1 MLRFARNDGWVLGGG
16 SVIAKLRGVVDGI
29 ADGACIL
36 DVGGVGYLVFASSR
50 TLGALPNPPG
60 VASLLI
66 ETQVR
71 EDAIALYG
79 FATSAERD
87 WFRLLTTV
95 QGVGAKVA
103 LGLLSA
109 LSPDQLIAA
118 IATGDKAALTRSPGV
133 GPKLGMR
140 ILSEL
145 REKAGAMPGGGVAV
159 VAFAPKGSV
168 ADALSALT
176 NLGYRRAEAEMA
188 LARAVED
195 HGQDAALDVLIR
207 AGLKALAK

>member
-1 MLRFARNDGWVLGGG
+1 MIAR
-16 SVIAKLRGVVDGI
+16 LRGIVDAI
-29 ADGACIL
+29 EDGRCIV
-36 DVGGVGYLVFASSR
+36 DVGGVGYLVFCSSR
-50 TLGALPNPPG
+50 TLGALPQAG

-79 FATSAERD
+79 FATAAERE

-103 LGLLSA
+103 LALLSA

-118 IATGDKAALTRSPGV
+118 IASADKAMLTRTPGV
-133 GPKLGMR
+133 GPKLAIR
-140 ILSEL
+140 ICTEL
-145 REKAGAMPGGGVAV
+145 REKAGVMPGGGGGAV
-159 VAFAPKGSV
+159 LAANLTVTAGNA

-176 NLGYRRAEAEMA
+176 NLGYRRAEAEAA
-188 LARAVED
+188 LARAVEE
-195 HGQDAALDVLIR
+195 HGEGAALDVLIR

>member
-1 MLRFARNDGWVLGGG
+1 MIAR
-16 SVIAKLRGVVDGI
+16 LRGHVDAI
-29 ADGACIL
+29 EDGRCIL
-36 DVGGVGYLVFASSR
+36 DVGGVGYLVFCSSR
-50 TLGALPNPPG
+50 TLGGLPESG
-60 VASLLI
+60 IATLLI

-79 FATSAERD
+79 FLSAAERD

-103 LGLLSA
+103 LALLSA

-118 IATGDKAALTRSPGV
+118 IATGDKSALTRTPGV
-133 GPKLGMR
+133 GPKLAIR
-140 ILSEL
+140 ICTEL
-145 REKAGAMPGGGVAV
+145 REKAGVMPGGGASPV
-159 VAFAPKGSV
+159 VFAPKGAM

-176 NLGYRRAEAEMA
+176 NLGYRRAEAEAA
-188 LARAVED
+188 LERAGTEY
-195 HGQDAALDVLIR
+195 GADAALDVLIR

>member
-1 MLRFARNDGWVLGGG
+1 M
-16 SVIAKLRGVVDGI
+16 IAKLRGLIDNIEDGKCIVDV
-29 ADGACIL
+29 A
-36 DVGGVGYLVFASSR
+36 GVGYLVFASSR
-50 TLGALPNPPG
+50 TLATLPPPP
-60 VASLLI
+60 AIANILI

-71 EDAIALYG
+71 EDAISLYG

-103 LGLLSA
+103 LALLSS

-118 IATGDKAALTRSPGV
+118 IATQDKAALTRSPGV
-133 GPKLGMR
+133 GPKLAIR

-145 REKAGAMPGGGVAV
+145 RERAGAMPGGGATLP
-159 VAFAPKGSV
+159 ASIAPQGAV

-176 NLGYRRAEAEMA
+176 NLGYRRAEAESA
-188 LARAVED
+188 LARAIAE
-195 HGQDAALDVLIR
+195 HGQDAPLDILIR
-207 AGLKALAK
+207 TGLKALAR

>member
-1 MLRFARNDGWVLGGG
+1 LIAR
-16 SVIAKLRGVVDGI
+16 LRGAVEGIEDGR
-29 ADGACIL
+29 CVL
-36 DVGGVGYLVFASSR
+36 DVGGVGYLVFASTR
-50 TLGALPNPPG
+50 TLGALPAPPG

-79 FATSAERD
+79 FATGAERD

-118 IATGDKAALTRSPGV
+118 IATQDRAALTRAPGV
-133 GPKLGMR
+133 GPKLAVR
-140 ILSEL
+140 LLSEL
-145 REKAGAMPGGGVAV
+145 RERAGAMPGGGAVALPAAP
-159 VAFAPKGSV
+159 VAAGHV

-176 NLGYRRAEAEMA
+176 NLGYRRTEAEAA
-188 LARAVED
+188 LARAVEVA
-195 HGQDAALDVLIR
+195 GADAALDVLIR
-207 AGLKALAK
+207 GGLKVLAK

>member
-1 MLRFARNDGWVLGGG
+1 M
-16 SVIAKLRGVVDGI
+16 IAKLRGAIENIEDGR
-29 ADGACIL
+29 CII
-36 DVGGVGYLVFASSR
+36 DVSGVGYLVFCSTR
-50 TLGALPNPPG
+50 TLGALPNPPAI
-60 VASLLI
+60 ASLLV

-71 EDAIALYG
+71 EDAISLYG
-79 FATSAERD
+79 FATSPERD

-103 LGLLSA
+103 LAILSA

-118 IATGDKAALTRSPGV
+118 IATQDKAALTRSPGV
-133 GPKLGMR
+133 GPKLAIR

-145 REKAGAMPGGGVAV
+145 REKAALMPGGGASP
-159 VAFAPKGSV
+159 FPPTLPTPKGNI

-176 NLGYRRAEAEMA
+176 NLGYRRAEAEAA
-188 LARAVED
+188 LARAIED
-195 HGQDAALDVLIR
+195 NGQDAALDILIR

>member
-1 MLRFARNDGWVLGGG
+1 M
-16 SVIAKLRGVVDGI
+16 IAKLRGVVDFI
-29 ADGACIL
+29 EDGKCVL
-36 DVGGVGYLVFASSR
+36 DVNGVGYLVFASSR

-71 EDAIALYG
+71 EDAISLYG
-79 FATSAERD
+79 FASSAERD

-103 LGLLSA
+103 LALLSA

-118 IATGDKAALTRSPGV
+118 IASGDRAAVTRAPGV
-133 GPKLGMR
+133 GPKLAVR

-145 REKAGAMPGGGVAV
+145 RDKAGVMPGGATLPASVI
-159 VAFAPKGSV
+159 PKGAA
-168 ADALSALT
+168 ADALSALL
-176 NLGYRRAEAEMA
+176 NLGYRRPEAEAAIAAATEA
-188 LARAVED
+188 
-195 HGQDAALDVLIR
+195 HGAEAALDILIR
-207 AGLKALAK
+207 SGLKALAK

>member
-1 MLRFARNDGWVLGGG
+1 
-16 SVIAKLRGVVDGI
+16 LRGAVEGIEDGR
-29 ADGACIL
+29 CVL
-36 DVGGVGYLVFASSR
+36 DVGGVGYLVFASTR
-50 TLGALPNPPG
+50 TLGALPAPPG

-79 FATSAERD
+79 FATGAERD

-118 IATGDKAALTRSPGV
+118 IATQDRAALTRAPGV
-133 GPKLGMR
+133 GPKLAVR
-140 ILSEL
+140 LLSEL
-145 REKAGAMPGGGVAV
+145 RERAGAMPGGGAVALPAAP
-159 VAFAPKGSV
+159 VAAGHV

-176 NLGYRRAEAEMA
+176 NLGYRRAEAEAA
-188 LARAVED
+188 LARAVEVA
-195 HGQDAALDVLIR
+195 GADAALDVLIR
-207 AGLKALAK
+207 GGLKVLAK

>member
-1 MLRFARNDGWVLGGG
+1 L
-16 SVIAKLRGVVDGI
+16 IAKLRGAIEAIEDGK
-29 ADGACIL
+29 CIV

-50 TLGALPNPPG
+50 TLGALPNPPAI
-60 VASLLI
+60 ASLLI

-79 FATSAERD
+79 FATGAERD

-103 LGLLSA
+103 LALLSS

-118 IATGDKAALTRSPGV
+118 IATQDKAALTRSPGV
-133 GPKLGMR
+133 GPKLAVR
-140 ILSEL
+140 LLSEL
-145 REKAGAMPGGGVAV
+145 RERAGAMPGGGGGALPASVPLA
-159 VAFAPKGSV
+159 KGHA

-176 NLGYRRAEAEMA
+176 NLGYRRAEAEAA
-188 LARAVED
+188 LARAVEA
-195 HGQDAALDVLIR
+195 HGADADLDILIR
-207 AGLKALAK
+207 GGLRALAK

>member
-1 MLRFARNDGWVLGGG
+1 M
-16 SVIAKLRGVVDGI
+16 IAKLRGLVDAI
-29 ADGACIL
+29 EDSRCIL
-36 DVGGVGYLVFASSR
+36 DVNGVGYLVFASSR
-50 TLGALPNPPG
+50 TLSALPNPPG
-60 VASLLI
+60 IASLLI

-71 EDAIALYG
+71 EDAISLYG

-118 IATGDKAALTRSPGV
+118 IASGDRPAITRAPGI
-133 GPKLGMR
+133 GPKLAVR

-145 REKAGAMPGGGVAV
+145 RDKAGAMPGGTTLPIA
-159 VAFAPKGSV
+159 ALPKGSA
-168 ADALSALT
+168 ADALSALL
-176 NLGYRRAEAEMA
+176 NLGYRRPEAEAAIATA
-188 LARAVED
+188 LTT
-195 HGQDAALDVLIR
+195 HGEAAALDILIR

>member
-1 MLRFARNDGWVLGGG
+1 M
-16 SVIAKLRGVVDGI
+16 IAKLRGLIDSIETGSCV
-29 ADGACIL
+29 L
-36 DVGGVGYLVFASSR
+36 DVNGVGYLVLASTR
-50 TLGALPNPPG
+50 TLGALPNPPAT
-60 VASLLI
+60 ASLLI

-71 EDAIALYG
+71 EDAITLYG

-103 LGLLSA
+103 LALLSA

-118 IATGDKAALTRSPGV
+118 IATGDRAAVTRAPGV
-133 GPKLGMR
+133 GPKLAVR

-145 REKAGAMPGGGVAV
+145 HDKAGGMPGGGGAV
-159 VAFAPKGSV
+159 LAANPIKNNITA
-168 ADALSALT
+168 ADALSALL
-176 NLGYRRAEAEMA
+176 NLGYRRPEAEAA
-188 LARAVED
+188 IAGAIAT
-195 HGQDAALDVLIR
+195 HGEAAALDILIR